1 MASEYTVAQLT
12 TDGLVVGKAKA
23 SAASMSAE
31 VLIASH
37 TSAFIPSF
45 TIEVLQSVME
55 SSYKSPLRVTLI
67 VN

>member
-45 TIEVLQSVME
+45 TIEVLQSVM
-55 SSYKSPLRVTLI
+55 
-67 VN
+67 

>member
-23 SAASMSAE
+23 SAASMSVE
-31 VLIASH
+31 VLIANH
-37 TSAFIPSF
+37 TPAFIPSF